1 MNQAPVSADSRATG
15 EGARG
20 GPLARFAVV
29 PLPMVLVVFP
39 TAAVIMG
46 DSLMYIVLPAR
57 MSEFGVGGALGLGP
71 AFWVALALSVNRF
84 VRLVSN
90 AFAARLY
97 RRLGFRVPFVSAVC
111 LGALV
116 TLSYGFSN
124 GIAVLLVARAVWGV
138 AFSFLRLGAHLAAFE
153 IGKPGTRGR
162 LLGFYVALQR
172 GGSLVAVTAGAALVD
187 AFSRSVAFA
196 VLAAVGVVGVLVATA
211 APALT
216 VRREGEEDAEGA
228 GLRQTGDGAQCGTR
242 DITRTAVPEGNA
254 RRRAARRFWDLAV
267 ARLPEGERH
276 LRWKMLSINLMRGA
290 TGFGANGL
298 IISTMSPFV
307 KDVFSRDEDVF
318 GATVAVVTL
327 AGVLVGVRWFS
338 DLVLSV
344 PLGHLSDVLGRRV
357 MILSG
362 VGVMLGAATLIIVTD
377 SAEMAVLAVPL
388 LFVASSGVNVALD
401 AAMVET
407 APDAVRAEAMSRYA
421 TWQDFGLAVGALAGL
436 PTAVALGFNMTYLI
450 AASCLGAGA
459 LAYLLGHGG
468 RVFPNKPGASA
479 SYPS

>member
-1 MNQAPVSADSRATG
+1 MKQAPVPADSHATG

-20 GPLARFAVV
+20 GRLSRFALV
-29 PLPMVLVVFP
+29 PLPMVAVVFP

-57 MSEFGVGGALGLGP
+57 MAEFGVGETLGLGP

-84 VRLVSN
+84 VRLASN

-97 RRLGFRVPFVSAVC
+97 RRLGFRVPFVGAVC

-116 TLSYGFSN
+116 TLSYGFGS
-124 GIAVLLVARAVWGV
+124 GIAVLLAARALWGI

-153 IGKPGTRGR
+153 IGRPGTRGR

-187 AFSRSVAFA
+187 AFSRSVAFTG
-196 VLAAVGVVGVLVATA
+196 LAAVGVVGVLVATT

-216 VRREGEEDAEGA
+216 VRREREEGVGDS
-228 GLRQTGDGAQCGTR
+228 GLREGECGAA
-242 DITRTAVPEGNA
+242 DITRAPVLEVSAEKGAV
-254 RRRAARRFWDLAV
+254 RRFWALAV

-276 LRWKMLSINLMRGA
+276 LRWRMLSINLMRGA

-307 KDVFSRDEDVF
+307 KDVLSRDGDVF

-338 DLVLSV
+338 DLALSV
-344 PLGHLSDVLGRRV
+344 PLGHVSDVLGRRV

-421 TWQDFGLAVGALAGL
+421 TWQDFGLAVGALVGL

-450 AASCLGAGA
+450 AASCLAAGA
-459 LAYLLGHGG
+459 LAYLLGHRG
-468 RVFPNKPGASA
+468 RVFPHRPGASA

>member
-1 MNQAPVSADSRATG
+1 LNQAPVPTDSRATG

-20 GPLARFAVV
+20 GRLSRFALV
-29 PLPMVLVVFP
+29 PLPMVAVVFP

-57 MSEFGVGGALGLGP
+57 MAEFGVGETLGLGP

-84 VRLVSN
+84 VRLASN

-97 RRLGFRVPFVSAVC
+97 RRLGFRVPFVGAVC

-116 TLSYGFSN
+116 TLSYGFGS
-124 GIAVLLVARAVWGV
+124 GIAVLLAARALWGV

-153 IGKPGTRGR
+153 IGRPGTRGR

-187 AFSRSVAFA
+187 AFSRSVAFTG
-196 VLAAVGVVGVLVATA
+196 LAAVGIVGVLVATT

-216 VRREGEEDAEGA
+216 VRREREEGVGDS
-228 GLRQTGDGAQCGTR
+228 GLREGECGAA
-242 DITRTAVPEGNA
+242 DITRAPVLEG
-254 RRRAARRFWDLAV
+254 RAQKRAIRRFWDLAV
-267 ARLPEGERH
+267 ARLPEEERH
-276 LRWKMLSINLMRGA
+276 LRWRMLSINLMRGA

-307 KDVFSRDEDVF
+307 KDVLSRDGDVF

-327 AGVLVGVRWFS
+327 AGMLVGVRWFS
-338 DLVLSV
+338 DLALSV

-362 VGVMLGAATLIIVTD
+362 VGVMLSAATLIIVTD

-459 LAYLLGHGG
+459 LAYLLGHRG
-468 RVFPNKPGASA
+468 RVFPIRPGASA